1 MKQKFAAGTVIAI
14 LFFNFGLQIFAFDAK
29 INLSQSNVSVDDY
42 FTLQIEVQM
51 DD

>member
-1 MKQKFAAGTVIAI
+1 MKQKFAIIIVAV
-14 LFFNFGLQIFAFDAK
+14 LSFNLQTSAFDVGIAL
-29 INLSQSNVSVDDY
+29 NQREVSVDDY

>member
-1 MKQKFAAGTVIAI
+1 MKQKFVVIIVIAI
-14 LFFNFGLQIFAFDAK
+14 LFFNFSLQIFAFDAR
-29 INLSQSNVSVDDY
+29 ISLSQKEVNVDDY